1 MFDNESS
8 IRLFIPVTKSLCEEG
23 VILGSSDAI
32 FVQLRSGFYIYA
44 QETVGMVEMV
54 LVAGDKNI
62 NSL

>member
-1 MFDNESS
+1 MKRSESH
-8 IRLFIPVTKSLCEEG
+8 KGEEG
-23 VILGSSDAI
+23 AILDSSDAI

-62 NSL
+62 NSLCLIFF

>member
-1 MFDNESS
+1 MKRSESH
-8 IRLFIPVTKSLCEEG
+8 KDEEG

>member
-1 MFDNESS
+1 MKRSESH
-8 IRLFIPVTKSLCEEG
+8 KGEEG

-44 QETVGMVEMV
+44 QETVSMVGMV

-62 NSL
+62 NSAL

>member
-1 MFDNESS
+1 MKRSESH
-8 IRLFIPVTKSLCEEG
+8 KGEEG
-23 VILGSSDAI
+23 AILDSSDSI

-44 QETVGMVEMV
+44 QETVSMVGMV